1 MAHQVTIVNSCY
13 ADCEKLAENEKLT
26 VIHGDGTKPYVLE
39 DAGAGHM
46 DIAIA
51 LTPKD
56 EDNLVICELCK
67 KKFLIPKT
75 LSLLSDPQKTDFFY
89 QMGVDRVICAISA
102 VTSII
107 EQQAFMEE
115 MAKVIPLGEG
125 RVRIIEIPITEND
138 PAAQK
143 QIWEINLPKEVIMKY
158 TPDGSQIEIH
168 TELRNKWVYVSV
180 SDNGPGIP
188 DDQKP
193 RVFDMFYCGANK
205 VVDSRRSLGLGLP
218 LCKSIVNA
226 HGGQISVTDNV
237 PQGTVF
243 TFTLPAGEVELHE

>member
-1 MAHQVTIVNSCY
+1 MKQNVLLVGGRSKAKSLAQSLIQKGYQVTIVNSCY

-51 LTPKD
+51 LTSKD

-89 QMGVDRVICAISA
+89 QIGVDRVICAISA
-102 VTSII
+102 VTNII

-125 RVRIIEIPITEND
+125 RVRIMEIPITEND

-143 QIWEINLPKEVIMKY
+143 QIWEINLPKEVIIGCILRQNQTLIPRGDTRILAGDILVLISGNEQEEIALLELKGG
-158 TPDGSQIEIH
+158 GS
-168 TELRNKWVYVSV
+168 KWR
-180 SDNGPGIP
+180 G
-188 DDQKP
+188 
-193 RVFDMFYCGANK
+193 
-205 VVDSRRSLGLGLP
+205 
-218 LCKSIVNA
+218 
-226 HGGQISVTDNV
+226 
-237 PQGTVF
+237 
-243 TFTLPAGEVELHE
+243 